1 LRKPPHVGYLGPA
14 GSLIKDDG
22 VSLALRESQVA
33 SNARDAGRFGFSGD
47 VRRVRMSL
55 RIRFGRTLWTGLHR
69 LSERWPCRRC
79 RPSLV
84 IWMQGLHDAVNV
96 RLGKRPFRPE
106 AFARFSAGALNGSYH
121 FGCFGCRVARW
132 GSRIVART
140 SSPTRGPA

>member
-1 LRKPPHVGYLGPA
+1 MRKPSHVGCLGPA

-33 SNARDAGRFGFSGD
+33 SNARDAGRFGLSGD

-55 RIRFGRTLWTGLHR
+55 R
-69 LSERWPCRRC
+69 
-79 RPSLV
+79 
-84 IWMQGLHDAVNV
+84 QGLHDAVNV